1 MSVLVVGVSHRSA
14 PVSVLERVALDG
26 DAVAKVAQQ
35 ALDAHHVSESLVVST
50 CNRVEIYVEAERF
63 HGSVEDISDL
73 LVEQSGLTRN
83 DLLRHIYVHYDDAAV
98 AHLFSVASGLDSMVV
113 GESQIL
119 GQVRAALQRGQD
131 DATVGPALNVLFQQ
145 ALRIA
150 KRGHAETDIDR
161 AGPSLVMAS
170 LELVAK
176 AGHRLEDMRVLV
188 VGAGAMAALS
198 ATTAARRGVASVTI
212 ANRTHAGA
220 ERLAATVGG
229 TAVPWGELDAALAE
243 ADLVVSCTGAT
254 GSVITAEQV
263 RAATTARTSPY
274 VLIDLALPRDID
286 EDVAALPG
294 VMVLGLAQLQEM
306 LADEKGAADI
316 DAVRGIVA
324 GEVAAFLAARHAA
337 KVTPTVVALR
347 SMATAVVDAELV
359 RLEGRLHDVDPEVV
373 DELRQAVRRVADKL
387 LHQPTV
393 RIKAMAG
400 RPDALT
406 YANALADLFAL
417 DPAVINAVSAVEPTR
432 STPAAEAPEGFSPGS
447 PKEDR
452 A

>member
-14 PVSVLERVALDG
+14 PVSVLEQVALDG
-26 DAVAKVAQQ
+26 DEIAKVAQQ
-35 ALDAHHVSESLVVST
+35 ALEASHVSESLVVST

-73 LVEQSGLTRN
+73 LVERSGLTRN

-98 AHLFSVASGLDSMVV
+98 AHLFSVAAGLDSMVV

-150 KRGHAETDIDR
+150 KRGHAETAIDR
-161 AGPSLVMAS
+161 AGPSLVAAS

-188 VGAGAMAALS
+188 VGAGAMASLA
-198 ATTAARRGVASVTI
+198 AATAARRGVAGVHI
-212 ANRTHAGA
+212 ANRTHASA
-220 ERLAATVGG
+220 ERLAESIGG
-229 TAVPWGELDAALAE
+229 TAVAWENLDGALAE

-254 GSVITAEQV
+254 GTVISADQV
-263 RAATTARTSPY
+263 RRATEGRTTPY
-274 VLIDLALPRDID
+274 VMIDLALPRDLD
-286 EDVAALPG
+286 DDVSGLPG
-294 VMVLGLAQLQEM
+294 VMVLGLAALQEM

-316 DAVRGIVA
+316 DAVRAIVSS
-324 GEVAAFLAARHAA
+324 EVSAFLAARHAA

-347 SMATAVVDAELV
+347 SMATAVVDAEV
-359 RLEGRLHDVDPEVV
+359 ERLEGRLRDVDPEVV
-373 DELRQAVRRVADKL
+373 AELRQTVRRVADKL

-393 RIKAMAG
+393 RIKEMAG
-400 RPDALT
+400 QPDALA

-417 DPAVINAVSAVEPTR
+417 DPAVIEAVSSVDKPL
-432 STPAAEAPEGFSPGS
+432 SNGGGQS
-447 PKEDR
+447 
-452 A
+452 

>member
-14 PVSVLERVALDG
+14 PVSVLEQVALDG
-26 DAVAKVAQQ
+26 DEVAKVAQQ
-35 ALDAHHVSESLVVST
+35 ALEASHVSESLVVST

-73 LVEQSGLTRN
+73 LVERSGLTRN

-98 AHLFSVASGLDSMVV
+98 AHLFSVAAGLDSMVV

-150 KRGHAETDIDR
+150 KRGHAETEIDR
-161 AGPSLVMAS
+161 AGPSLVAAS

-188 VGAGAMAALS
+188 VGAGAMASLA
-198 ATTAARRGVASVTI
+198 AATAARRGVASVHI
-212 ANRTHAGA
+212 ANRTHASA
-220 ERLAATVGG
+220 ERLAESIGG
-229 TAVPWGELDAALAE
+229 TAVAWEGLDEALAE

-254 GSVITAEQV
+254 GTVIGADQV
-263 RAATTARTSPY
+263 RRATEGRTTPY
-274 VLIDLALPRDID
+274 VMIDLALPRDLD
-286 EDVAALPG
+286 DDVSDVPG
-294 VMVLGLAQLQEM
+294 VMVLGLAALQEM

-316 DAVRGIVA
+316 DAVRAIVSS
-324 GEVAAFLAARHAA
+324 EVSAFLAARHAA

-347 SMATAVVDAELV
+347 SMATAVVDAEV
-359 RLEGRLHDVDPEVV
+359 ERLEGRLRDIDPEVV
-373 DELRQAVRRVADKL
+373 AELRQTVRRVADKL

-393 RIKAMAG
+393 RIKEMAG
-400 RPDALT
+400 RPDALA

-417 DPAVINAVSAVEPTR
+417 DPAVIEAVSSVDKPL
-432 STPAAEAPEGFSPGS
+432 SNGGGQS
-447 PKEDR
+447 
-452 A
+452 